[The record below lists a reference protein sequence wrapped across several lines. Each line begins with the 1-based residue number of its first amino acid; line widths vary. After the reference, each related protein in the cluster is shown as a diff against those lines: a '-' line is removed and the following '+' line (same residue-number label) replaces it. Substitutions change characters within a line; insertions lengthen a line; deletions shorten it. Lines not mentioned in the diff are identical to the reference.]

1 MNRNKTTTNK
11 QNKTKTNKYKNN
23 KIEAK
28 NHKEV
33 LKYKNTYLSCTDHF
47 CFTLLIRLRFKST

>member
-11 QNKTKTNKYKNN
+11 QYKTKTNKYNNN

-28 NHKEV
+28 
-33 LKYKNTYLSCTDHF
+33 LKPQRIF
-47 CFTLLIRLRFKST
+47 RI

>member
-11 QNKTKTNKYKNN
+11 QNKTKTNKYNNN

-28 NHKEV
+28 TT
-33 LKYKNTYLSCTDHF
+33 KN
-47 CFTLLIRLRFKST
+47 I

>member
-1 MNRNKTTTNK
+1 MNRNKTTNK

-28 NHKEV
+28 TT
-33 LKYKNTYLSCTDHF
+33 KN
-47 CFTLLIRLRFKST
+47 I

>member
-11 QNKTKTNKYKNN
+11 QYKTKTKKYNNN

-28 NHKEV
+28 TT
-33 LKYKNTYLSCTDHF
+33 KNF
-47 CFTLLIRLRFKST
+47 

>member
-11 QNKTKTNKYKNN
+11 QYKTKTNKYNNN

-28 NHKEV
+28 TTK
-33 LKYKNTYLSCTDHF
+33 KF
-47 CFTLLIRLRFKST
+47 

>member
-11 QNKTKTNKYKNN
+11 QNKTETNKYKNN

-28 NHKEV
+28 TT
-33 LKYKNTYLSCTDHF
+33 KNF
-47 CFTLLIRLRFKST
+47 

>member
-1 MNRNKTTTNK
+1 MNKIMNRNKTTTNK

-28 NHKEV
+28 TT
-33 LKYKNTYLSCTDHF
+33 KNF
-47 CFTLLIRLRFKST
+47 

>member
-11 QNKTKTNKYKNN
+11 QNKTETNKYNNN

-28 NHKEV
+28 TT
-33 LKYKNTYLSCTDHF
+33 KNF
-47 CFTLLIRLRFKST
+47 